1 MYANK
6 NGTYCLV
13 WLLDILFF
21 VHGLF
26 LLMRLLIRTRVRVF
40 FVIAFERTI
49 IGMWSGNEAF
59 TFITIDE
66 FFGMVGDINYYVCVG
81 AKE

>member
-1 MYANK
+1 MVVGYS
-6 NGTYCLV
+6 
-13 WLLDILFF
+13 FF
-21 VHGLF
+21 
-26 LLMRLLIRTRVRVF
+26 RSRVISVNAFIDSDESESF

-66 FFGMVGDINYYVCVG
+66 FFGMVGDINYYVCIG